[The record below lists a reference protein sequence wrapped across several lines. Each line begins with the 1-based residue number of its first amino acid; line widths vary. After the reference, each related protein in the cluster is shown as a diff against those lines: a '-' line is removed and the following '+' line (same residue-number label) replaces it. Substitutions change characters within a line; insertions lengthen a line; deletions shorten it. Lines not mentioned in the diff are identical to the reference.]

1 MAFGGQVVLAHD
13 LNRIPVPPPAPAS
26 GQLAAPPV
34 GTSGAGPGALAPARQ
49 PPLNGDRMPVMHA
62 VSH

>member
-34 GTSGAGPGALAPARQ
+34 GTSGAGPGHPG
-49 PPLNGDRMPVMHA
+49 PGETTPLNGDRMPVMHA